1 MSIYFV
7 YALSLLNGTSLFA
20 TRVVLSL
27 YALSLGAEPFTIG
40 LLAATFSIFPML
52 LAVTAGKL
60 IDRFGPR
67 WPMTLGAIGS
77 GLGML
82 VPYFFPALP
91 AVFIASAMSGLS
103 MVFFNLATQN
113 LVGVLS
119 SPDNRAQN
127 FSNYSLTVAA
137 SNFLGPLIGG
147 FSADHAGYVTACLH
161 LALLTVAPVAILA
174 FCGGRLPGGTVSS
187 GQKEGGGVRKMLAD
201 PVVRRTLITGSL
213 INAGI
218 NMYQFYLPVYA
229 HSIGLSAS
237 TIGMILAVN
246 SAAAFVVRFVLP
258 GLLAKYKEE
267 QLLTYAFLLGAAG
280 LALLPVIEFPLL
292 LALVSFIFGL
302 GMGCGQPIVTIL
314 MFSSSKDG
322 RSGEALGLKVTTNH
336 LTKLVGPVVFGAIA
350 SAFGL
355 SPMFWINAAM
365 MAAGGMISRPKK
377 GA

>member
-1 MSIYFV
+1 VHIYFV
-7 YALSLLNGTSLFA
+7 FALSVLSGTSVFA
-20 TRVVLSL
+20 TRVVMSL

-40 LLAATFSIFPML
+40 LLAATFSLFPML

-67 WPMTLGAIGS
+67 WPMTLGAVGS

-82 VPYFFPALP
+82 VPYFFPGLP
-91 AVFIASAMSGLS
+91 AIFIASAMSGLAI
-103 MVFFNLATQN
+103 VFFNLATQN

-119 SPDNRAQN
+119 GPDNRAKN

-147 FSADHAGYVTACLH
+147 FSVDHVGHVTACLH
-161 LALLTVAPVAILA
+161 LALLTVVPVAILA
-174 FCGGRLPGGTVSS
+174 FLGGALPGGTVPS
-187 GQKEGGGVRKMLAD
+187 GTSGGGIRAMLCN

-237 TIGMILAVN
+237 TIGMILAMN
-246 SAAAFVVRFVLP
+246 SSAAFVVRFVLP
-258 GLLAKYKEE
+258 RLLGKYSEE
-267 QLLTYAFLLGAAG
+267 QLLTYAFVLGATG
-280 LALLPVIEFPLL
+280 LTLLPVITHPLL
-292 LALVSFIFGL
+292 LGLVSFIFGI
-302 GMGCGQPIVTIL
+302 GMGCGQPIVTML
-314 MFSSSKDG
+314 MFSSSRDG
-322 RSGEALGLKVTTNH
+322 RSGEALGLKVTTNQ

-355 SPMFWINAAM
+355 SPMFWVNAAM

-377 GA
+377 DT